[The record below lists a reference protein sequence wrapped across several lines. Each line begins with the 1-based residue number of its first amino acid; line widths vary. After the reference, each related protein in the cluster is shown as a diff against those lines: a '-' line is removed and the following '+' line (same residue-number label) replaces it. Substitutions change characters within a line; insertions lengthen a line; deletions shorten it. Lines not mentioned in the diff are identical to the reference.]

1 MRRKGQRR
9 SQQMTTM
16 AELNVTPMLD
26 LAFVLLIIFMITAP
40 LLASRVDLV
49 IPTTRA
55 KRDAIPSERTF
66 IIEMDKDAEL
76 QVDGDVLTPEEL
88 TARIDAEQ
96 LEHPEIG
103 VLIRADGG
111 LNLSQ
116 VMPILDLLRSQDVV
130 DVGFMA
136 RSDSN

>member
-66 IIEMDKDAEL
+66 IIEMNKDAAL
-76 QVDGDVLTPEEL
+76 QVEGDVLTPEEL

-96 LEHPEIG
+96 LEHSEIG

>member
-1 MRRKGQRR
+1 
-9 SQQMTTM
+9 MTTL

-55 KRDAIPSERTF
+55 QRDAVAPEDTM
-66 IIEMDKDAEL
+66 IIDMNQAGDLEIEG
-76 QVDGDVLTPEEL
+76 QVMTVEEVENRVARALGDGRGGL
-88 TARIDAEQ
+88 
-96 LEHPEIG
+96 G
-103 VLIRADGG
+103 VLIRADE
-111 LNLSQ
+111 NLTLAV
-116 VMPILDLLRSQDVV
+116 VMPVLDLLKGLGMV

-136 RSDSN
+136 RSQS